1 MFVFKKSKC
10 SQRKPVPQSMLQGA
24 AEVKEAP
31 VKKAPKIAGTKPAV
45 KKKTVTE
52 EPVVENNELKKEE

>member
-31 VKKAPKIAGTKPAV
+31 VKKASKIADTKPSA
-45 KKKTVTE
+45 KKKAVAE
-52 EPVVENNELKKEE
+52 EPAAKNNELKKEE